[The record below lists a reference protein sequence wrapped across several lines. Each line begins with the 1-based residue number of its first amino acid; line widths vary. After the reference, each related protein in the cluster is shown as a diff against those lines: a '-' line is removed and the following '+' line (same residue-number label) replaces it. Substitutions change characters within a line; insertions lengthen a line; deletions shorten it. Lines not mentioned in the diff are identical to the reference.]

1 MKWKMKEVQGIS
13 EFKQDGWWEY
23 EMQGMGDMHRPVP
36 VSDPRDVEWMAEETA
51 RQYTLAEPAASLAHF
66 PVFVPL
72 RFLNWKCQA
81 VDELVGW

>member
-36 VSDPRDVEWMAEETA
+36 VSDPRDVE
-51 RQYTLAEPAASLAHF
+51 
-66 PVFVPL
+66 
-72 RFLNWKCQA
+72 
-81 VDELVGW
+81 